1 MKMRAIEQIKI
12 ELREARNSGDTNRK
26 NQLLDE
32 LIIAEN
38 PDEMLKEEVYQRIG
52 RKRWGY
58 LIGFNQYHSNHLGLT
73 LEFFRTESGVADYRF
88 RPSTTKERAEIAS
101 DYVEDNI

>member
-1 MKMRAIEQIKI
+1 MTRTIEQIKA
-12 ELREARNSGDTNRK
+12 ELKEAKRNNNVELK

-38 PDEMLKEEVYQRIG
+38 PDEIIKEEVFQRIG
-52 RKRWGY
+52 EKSWEY

-73 LEFFRTESGVADYRF
+73 LEFFRHENGSADYRF
-88 RPSTTKERAEIAS
+88 REATKAERAEIAS
-101 DYVEDNI
+101 DYAEDNL